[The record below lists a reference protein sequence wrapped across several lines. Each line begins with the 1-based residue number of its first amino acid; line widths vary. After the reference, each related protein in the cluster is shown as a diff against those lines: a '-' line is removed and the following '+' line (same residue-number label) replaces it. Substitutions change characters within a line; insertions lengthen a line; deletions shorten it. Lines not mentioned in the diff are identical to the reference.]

1 MKTVHEYLCEI
12 DSDELANQYM
22 VDFPPDDLEWLSHK
36 DMRIG
41 EYYDLRKQA
50 IRKFIDKL
58 RSIEPCATEDGEKKI
73 FIVFRK
79 VKDFCKDVDFG
90 MVYEKELKED
100 ISSAKLYSCVL
111 TPHEEILGYYVADNK
126 LTQHYLDKLLS
137 FLIHEAL
144 ISGFDQERREEII
157 RSLEEAE
164 EQARNHPESLL
175 SIEEVDQMLQE
186 EFGYTPDTDK
196 ETEEEEDLRVK
207 AGEAQMKYSD
217 FSKTKELEELLRDLQ
232 RGSANKK
239 D

>member
-12 DSDELANQYM
+12 DSEELANQYM

-36 DMRIG
+36 DMLIG
-41 EYYDLRKQA
+41 EYYDHRKQA
-50 IRKFIDKL
+50 IRTFVDKL
-58 RSIEPCATEDGEKKI
+58 RSIKPCQSEDGETKI
-73 FIVFRK
+73 FIAYRVIE
-79 VKDFCKDVDFG
+79 DFCKDVDFS

-100 ISSAKLYSCVL
+100 LSNVKFYSCILV
-111 TPHEEILGYYVADNK
+111 PHEEILGYYVANNK
-126 LTQHYLDKLLS
+126 LTQHYLHKLLS

-144 ISGFDQERREEII
+144 IIGFEQERREEII

-164 EQARNHPESLL
+164 EQAKNHPESLL
-175 SIEEVDQMLQE
+175 SMEEVDQMLHE

-196 ETEEEEDLRVK
+196 ETEEEEDLRVR

-217 FSKTKELEELLRDLQ
+217 FSKTKELEELLRDIM
-232 RGSANKK
+232 GSANKK

>member
-12 DSDELANQYM
+12 DSEELANQYM

-36 DMRIG
+36 DMLIG
-41 EYYDLRKQA
+41 EYYDHRKQA
-50 IRKFIDKL
+50 IRTFVDKL
-58 RSIEPCATEDGEKKI
+58 RSIKPCQSEDGETKI
-73 FIVFRK
+73 FIAYRVIE
-79 VKDFCKDVDFG
+79 DFCKDVDFS

-100 ISSAKLYSCVL
+100 LSNVKFYSCILV
-111 TPHEEILGYYVADNK
+111 PHEEILGYYVANNK
-126 LTQHYLDKLLS
+126 LTQHYLHKLLS

-144 ISGFDQERREEII
+144 IIGFEQERREEII

-164 EQARNHPESLL
+164 EQAKNHPESLL
-175 SIEEVDQMLQE
+175 SMEEVDQMLHE

-196 ETEEEEDLRVK
+196 ETEEEEDLRVR

-217 FSKTKELEELLRDLQ
+217 FSKTKELEELLRDIM
-232 RGSANKK
+232 GSANMK

>member
-12 DSDELANQYM
+12 DSEELANQYM
-22 VDFPPDDLEWLSHK
+22 VNFPPDDLEWLSHK
-36 DMRIG
+36 DMMIG
-41 EYYDLRKQA
+41 EYYELRRQS
-50 IRKFIDKL
+50 ICKFIEKL
-58 RSIEPCATEDGEKKI
+58 RSIEPCANDDGEKKI

-111 TPHEEILGYYVADNK
+111 TPHKEILGYYVADNK
-126 LTQHYLDKLLS
+126 LTQHYLHKLLS

-144 ISGFDQERREEII
+144 VIGFDQERREEII

-164 EQARNHPESLL
+164 EQARNHPESML
-175 SIEEVDQMLQE
+175 SMEEVEQRLQE
-186 EFGYTPDTDK
+186 KFGYIPDTDR
-196 ETEEEEDLRVK
+196 ETDEEENLRVR

-217 FSKTKELEELLRDLQ
+217 YSKKKELEELLRDIT
-232 RGSANKK
+232 GSANNK